1 MLHYRQCITLSEKF
15 VNYKSSISSWVQGK
29 TVVMFSEWRSKLF
42 GVLFQRPAQSTLSD
56 RRNTWSSAPT
66 CPRRTADSRWDCR
79 RACCSARRWC
89 SWGGR
94 PRSTAAL
101 CWGCWT
107 PRWWRRA
114 RRSQEPAGSRAS
126 ARRTLFLGSRTSA
139 CRPGFKRCY
148 FDHGKG
154 KCVRTHSSAS
164 DIPSNTMFR
173 LRSANLILRGCP

>member
-1 MLHYRQCITLSEKF
+1 
-15 VNYKSSISSWVQGK
+15 
-29 TVVMFSEWRSKLF
+29 MFSEWRSKLL
-42 GVLFQRPAQSTLSD
+42 GVLFQRMAQSTLSA
-56 RRNTWSSAPT
+56 RRNTWSSALI
-66 CPRRTADSRWDCR
+66 CPRHTADSRWGCR
-79 RACCSARRWC
+79 QACCSARRWC

-94 PRSTAAL
+94 PRSTAAS

-148 FDHGKG
+148 FDHGKLIVVLVFKRCYLDHLKG
-154 KCVRTHSSAS
+154 KCVWAHSSAS

-173 LRSANLILRGCP
+173 QRSANLISRGRP